1 MKKASKRPPLAWS
14 AVSMSQISTYR
25 EKHWIDEEDEVIGP
39 RRRAVSFAGCGFMG
53 MYHAGVGLAMQEHC
67 SDYIANLKNMY
78 GASAGSIVVVF
89 GSCGIPARQGYKF
102 IKELYDKAHSN
113 SWLGRFSCL
122 HPRFDLIKNVR
133 EFLERVLPSD
143 AHRRC
148 RGRVGISL
156 TIVPSLKNWIVSDFN
171 TRGELI
177 QVDGSLVKG
186 VIDM

>member
-1 MKKASKRPPLAWS
+1 
-14 AVSMSQISTYR
+14 
-25 EKHWIDEEDEVIGP
+25 
-39 RRRAVSFAGCGFMG
+39 MG

-89 GSCGIPARQGYKF
+89 GSCGIPAREGYKF

-133 EFLERVLPSD
+133 EFLERVLPPD

-156 TIVPSLKNWIVSDFN
+156 TVVPSLKNWIVSDFN

-177 QVDGSLVKG
+177 QVMGILLKV
-186 VIDM
+186 